1 MTDAE
6 VQTVTSSDD
15 YRIYAQNATSPGGIR
30 TLKIKKD
37 ETRNYWVEFR
47 NGMNGALLRWD
58 YSSKNFSETQL
69 LDMNPATLTTSD
81 APLPIGQSHYDTESG
96 IRITVLRKENSTPES
111 LIVKVE
117 LNQAVNCVYSLSA
130 ASVNIFSNGGSGT
143 TNITT
148 GTTCNWAATS
158 PDSWINITGGNNG
171 PGNGTISFT
180 VSPNTGIARTGTIL
194 IGGQSFFVFQA
205 TGNCGYT
212 VSPTSFNIPASG
224 GTVNYTVNFNP
235 GCNRL
240 TPASV
245 YPWISVE
252 NYSITVLPNTGP
264 ARSGDITL
272 TGEDVNGSAVEKI
285 LKVNQ
290 AGQTSDCTFSLSS
303 ASANFG
309 SSGGSGSVNITSGTG
324 CTWAAVS
331 NDSWITINGGANRS
345 GSETINFSFTSNKA
359 STARTGTITA
369 GGQTF
374 TITQAKSRR
383 TRLIAF

>member
-1 MTDAE
+1 
-6 VQTVTSSDD
+6 V
-15 YRIYAQNATSPGGIR
+15 
-30 TLKIKKD
+30 
-37 ETRNYWVEFR
+37 
-47 NGMNGALLRWD
+47 RWD
-58 YSSKNFSETQL
+58 YSSKDFNETQL
-69 LDMNPATLTTSD
+69 LDMNPATPTTSD
-81 APLPIGQSHYDTESG
+81 APLSIGQDLYDSESG
-96 IRITVLRKENSTPES
+96 IRITVLRKENTTPES

-117 LNQAVNCVYSLSA
+117 LNQAINCIYSLSP
-130 ASVNIFSNGGSGT
+130 ASVNIFSYGGTGT
-143 TNITT
+143 TNVTT
-148 GTTCNWAATS
+148 GATCNWAATS
-158 PDSWINITGGNNG
+158 PDSWITVTGGSNG
-171 PGNGTISFT
+171 NGNGTVSFS
-180 VSPNTGIARTGTIL
+180 VSPNLHSARPGTIL
-194 IGGQSFFVFQA
+194 IAGQTFSIFQA
-205 TGNCGYT
+205 AGNCGYT
-212 VSPTSFNIPASG
+212 ISPTSFNIPASG
-224 GTVNYTVNFNP
+224 GTVNYTENFNP

-240 TPASV
+240 IPASS
-245 YPWISVE
+245 YPWISID
-252 NYSITVLPNTGP
+252 NSSITVLPNTGP

-383 TRLIAF
+383 ARLIAF